1 MTVQP
6 LVRGCHAKQF
16 LFRLESAFSP
26 HQCKWNKGIYDL
38 KALKDDI
45 NDGTIGGGGTD
56 KTKLSEF
63 INDVP
68 FVSESSLIG
77 RLDAYATKDWVNLML
92 ASINSF
98 DLSRYISK
106 DEVIGTINGKQFKY
120 GSSIEISGG
129 GDGIN
134 WTDIQAGIYWDG
146 IYGAANNTYKL
157 GDISI
162 GGIKTPIYAKEGGS
176 SSGTANVS
184 YTAEQSVVND
194 STRYTLG
201 TLTVGSQNYTIYGKD
216 NVGTG
221 GGGTTSILRWTDIV
235 YTKNDSNTNAPASP
249 YIDNGQFIYHDV
261 NNTIVW
267 YDHAP
272 NASLGEYIWV
282 CWVTYIM
289 EGDVKTCINI
299 EGPKCISGEDGNPGA
314 DSPSTEFIY
323 RRASRSESV
332 EGRWGLDSNTGHIG
346 NGVQPVSNTGQ
357 DDFVPDQ
364 WNDNP
369 SGVTKN
375 IPFEYMAFRVSNV
388 INGSRS
394 WENVTF
400 QGPYLWSHWGEDGTD
415 GDGVEY
421 IFSDPVPANYS
432 SGTMDEGLT
441 IILNRNFGYSASS
454 SSKQYVGAPEYIN
467 SHEIADLLEF
477 NNGEIHWHDNPPT
490 ITEQG
495 KVVYCAIRRYVNEV
509 WTEFCV
515 PAIWSS
521 LAKDGTSETFAG
533 TFHYM
538 TVSPSIIKKSADG
551 QFPGGNTISLNI
563 FKSENNV
570 ISKTYPNQGGNG
582 TKLWQSINGGGWDEI
597 TSMSSSV
604 STYSYSVSD
613 NVSNVAFKFVNEDGY
628 ELCTASVPVIV
639 DGSILIGQDGY
650 EVSID
655 NDAWVIPCDS
665 NNIITGLSYNGGAI
679 ETSPVSAYSGS
690 SKLNISSIKVNN
702 VEITNEASYSVNGCR
717 IVINGT
723 KVNGYYTEILWT
735 RISGDSGSDSVYNV
749 ENAVT
754 KIPFTITFDGNDGN
768 NVTRVKYITAYR
780 VNSGSPGVS
789 PVIYKLNIHN
799 DTISGTYSSG
809 SYSWSESEFHGSVIR
824 KVGNVSRTIENTQE
838 LTAEGLRIYA
848 GTTLVSNGSSSQ
860 FTYSSGQFTTK
871 GSYGTAALFNANS
884 ANRGFTFYLKDTTG
898 NIQDSEDVTYV
909 LDGQPGEPGR
919 TGEQGLQG
927 CVIRTSLI
935 DDGTSSTV
943 YRNDENY
950 ATTNTRYIDIVGS
963 PNINASD
970 GFDWYKVRPANGTY
984 RVISGVA
991 SMRNYITNY
1000 TSNSTVLEKLS
1011 DVGGIYAS
1019 FILAK
1024 NAKIKFLTNN
1034 ELTVVDSNNNP
1045 VAGITGG
1052 GNVSSDD
1059 PNVRF
1064 WAGTASWDGSAWE
1077 DLIVSNAAFRV
1088 YNDGSLVA
1096 TQATITGNILASN
1109 EHIYLGECTE
1119 GPQWVSEDYR
1129 TQGTDVIAI
1138 KDGNNDGTSI
1148 VIGSDPSDSGAI
1160 NQINKDGSGHLANG
1174 KVKWNRV
1181 GNFQLGEIPTG
1192 TGNANAIE
1200 LNQYSGAVSVK
1211 SKLID
1216 SGTGLRYTR
1225 TDIDSTGITY
1235 TATGQKNG
1243 VVQATDVELFHVQ
1256 GDCTSDGIPTLQR
1269 NYGISV
1275 VGQLTT
1281 TSQPKSYSGYSGT
1294 VTISGT
1300 TLYFVNGLFVGT
1312 SDTGVDPRAKQW
1324 SSDSIWYD

>member
-1 MTVQP
+1 MNYIGGPFIGPEPHHHHHGPSPVELAQISGASQYARLNTRLQKHIEDD
-6 LVRGCHAKQF
+6 VRHITDEE
-16 LFRLESAFSP
+16 RY
-26 HQCKWNKGIYDL
+26 KWNKGIYDL
-38 KALKDDI
+38 KALKEDI
-45 NDGTIGGGGTD
+45 DNGTIGGGGTD

-98 DLSRYISK
+98 DPSRYISK

-120 GSSIEISGG
+120 GSSIEVSGSGG
-129 GDGIN
+129 GIN
-134 WTDIQAGIYWDG
+134 WTDIQTGIYWDG
-146 IYGAANNTYKL
+146 VYGAANNTYKL
-157 GDISI
+157 GDIFI
-162 GGIKTPIYAKEGGS
+162 GGVKTPVYAKEGGS
-176 SSGTANVS
+176 GSSTANVS
-184 YTAEQSVVND
+184 YTAEQSIIND

-221 GGGTTSILRWTDIV
+221 GGGTTSTLRWTDIV
-235 YTKNDSNTNAPASP
+235 YTKNNSNTNAPAAP

-261 NNTIVW
+261 NNTITW

-272 NASLGEYIWV
+272 NASFGEYIWV
-282 CWVTYIM
+282 CWVTYMM

-346 NGVQPVSNTGQ
+346 SNAQTVSNTGQ

-364 WNDNP
+364 WNDSP
-369 SGVTKN
+369 SGVTEN
-375 IPFEYMAFRVSNV
+375 MPFEYMAFRVSKV

-394 WENVTF
+394 WEDVTF
-400 QGPYLWSHWGEDGTD
+400 QGPYLWSRWGQDGTD

-421 IFSDPVPANYS
+421 IFSDPVDPANYS
-432 SGTMDEGLT
+432 SSTMDAGLT
-441 IILNRNFGYSASS
+441 VILNRNFGYSASS
-454 SSKQYVGAPEYIN
+454 SSKQYVGASEYIN

-533 TFHYM
+533 TFYYM

-570 ISKTYPNQGGNG
+570 VSKTYPNQGSNG
-582 TKLWQSINGGGWDEI
+582 TKLYQSINGGNWSEI

-604 STYSYSVSD
+604 QTYSYSVSD

-639 DGSILIGQDGY
+639 DGSVLIGQDGY

-665 NNIITGLSYNGGAI
+665 NNIITGLSYSSGAI
-679 ETSPVSAYSGS
+679 EISPVSAYSGS

-702 VEITNEASYSVNGCR
+702 VEITNEADYSVNGCR

-735 RISGDSGSDSVYNV
+735 RITGDGGSDSVYNV

-754 KIPFTITFDGNDGN
+754 KIPFTITFVGNDGN
-768 NVTRVKYITAYR
+768 NVTRVKYITAYS

-789 PVIYKLNIHN
+789 PVVYKLNIHN

-809 SYSWSESEFHGSVIR
+809 SYSWSESEFYGSVIR

-909 LDGQPGEPGR
+909 LDGQPGEPGS
-919 TGEQGLQG
+919 TGAQGLQG

-963 PNINASD
+963 PNINATD
-970 GFDWYKVRPANGTY
+970 GFDWYKVRPGDGTY
-984 RVISGVA
+984 RVITGVEL
-991 SMRNYITNY
+991 MRNLITNY
-1000 TSNSTVLEKLS
+1000 TSSSTSLEKLS

-1034 ELTVVDSNNNP
+1034 ELTVVDSNSNP

-1052 GNVSSDD
+1052 GGNANNSR
-1059 PNVRF
+1059 NVRI
-1064 WAGTASWDGSAWE
+1064 WAGSSSE
-1077 DLIVSNAAFRV
+1077 DSLGRLNLSNAAFKV
-1088 YNDGSLVA
+1088 YDDGSLVA
-1096 TQATITGNILASN
+1096 TSATIYGSIIANEGRFTGELEVPNGGLKISSNGRGSIAGGRIWWDENGVYIQQYTLIGGDNTGDNGSTPSGSSSNQQVQVTSESYTDNGSTVTANITIKNQTGKRVYGYVDVWVCSSTYKMSMSN
-1109 EHIYLGECTE
+1109 IMVPVWRAEESKPFDIPANETSKSFTYTIPKTSPLFDDFTQGIDTDKSFAWVPRYTE
-1119 GPQWVSEDYR
+1119 GV
-1129 TQGTDVIAI
+1129 TD
-1138 KDGNNDGTSI
+1138 N
-1148 VIGSDPSDSGAI
+1148 
-1160 NQINKDGSGHLANG
+1160 
-1174 KVKWNRV
+1174 
-1181 GNFQLGEIPTG
+1181 
-1192 TGNANAIE
+1192 
-1200 LNQYSGAVSVK
+1200 SV
-1211 SKLID
+1211 
-1216 SGTGLRYTR
+1216 
-1225 TDIDSTGITY
+1225 
-1235 TATGQKNG
+1235 
-1243 VVQATDVELFHVQ
+1243 
-1256 GDCTSDGIPTLQR
+1256 
-1269 NYGISV
+1269 
-1275 VGQLTT
+1275 
-1281 TSQPKSYSGYSGT
+1281 
-1294 VTISGT
+1294 
-1300 TLYFVNGLFVGT
+1300 
-1312 SDTGVDPRAKQW
+1312 KQW
-1324 SSDSIWYD
+1324 SDMGIWDD